1 MTEKFYITALIGPIG
16 IGLTLARRWK
26 NDSPDGWDVWGNEAS
41 GNIKLELRQSS
52 KT

>member
-26 NDSPDGWDVWGNEAS
+26 NDSPDAGLGVAGGTIFILFCWLD
-41 GNIKLELRQSS
+41 
-52 KT
+52 